1 MRYVPGVTSVKRFI
15 PVWMLTAAIAVPSM
29 AQDYAQ
35 FSKQC
40 YGGGGPDQTIVACTA
55 VISAGLAEKNDLAA
69 AFKSRG
75 SAYDAKTQYDK
86 AIEDYD
92 RAIAINPNDAD
103 IFNDRGT
110 SQRALGHYDLAIA
123 DFDRATAIN
132 PSNASALSNRCFA
145 KAVAGQAEQS
155 LVDCDQSLRL
165 RPKDPDA
172 LASRGFAYV
181 KLGRYVEALADY
193 NAEIEISPGNAYSL
207 YGRGIAK
214 RMTDDVPGGDADI
227 AAAAAINPH
236 IADEMA
242 KFDIRP

>member
-1 MRYVPGVTSVKRFI
+1 VKLALLAWVLIAIGVPA
-15 PVWMLTAAIAVPSM
+15 P

-40 YGGGGPDQTIVACTA
+40 YGGGGPDQTIIACSA
-55 VISAGLAEKNDLAA
+55 VIAAGLAEKDDLAA

-75 SAYDAKTQYDK
+75 SAYDAKRQYEK

-92 RAIAINPNDAD
+92 RAVAINPTDAD
-103 IFNDRGT
+103 TFNNRGT
-110 SQRALGHYDLAIA
+110 SQRSLGHYDLAIA
-123 DFDRATAIN
+123 DFDKATAIN

-145 KAVAGQAEQS
+145 KAVAGQAEQA
-155 LVDCDQSLRL
+155 LDDCDLSLRL
-165 RPKDPDA
+165 RPKDADA
-172 LASRGFAYV
+172 LASRGFTYV
-181 KLGRYVEALADY
+181 KLGRYAEAIADY
-193 NAEIEISPGNAYSL
+193 TEEAAISPGNAYSL

-214 RMTDDVPGGDADI
+214 RMTGDAPGGDADI
-227 AAAAAINPH
+227 AAAVVINAH